1 MSVPKLSKNRLF
13 FMIYRINNELSLMSK
28 VFKLGITK
36 DNNKQIE
43 EVSSIEV
50 LANKGVVGD
59 RHFDEYNDPYNQL
72 TLIEA
77 ENIDY
82 YNTKYGLDIPYKD
95 FRRNVVTKGIQ
106 LNDLIGKKIKI
117 GNVEVEGVDLCRP
130 CRHLTEVLNQ
140 DNILKEFLRRG
151 GLRCQILTSSQININ
166 DDIKVLD

>member
-1 MSVPKLSKNRLF
+1 
-13 FMIYRINNELSLMSK
+13 MSK

-36 DNNKQIE
+36 DSNKEIE
-43 EVSSIEV
+43 EVSSIDV

-117 GNVEVEGVDLCRP
+117 GNVEVEGIDLCRP

-140 DNILKEFLRRG
+140 SNILKEFLRRG
-151 GLRCQILTSSQININ
+151 GLRCQILNSSKINI
-166 DDIKVLD
+166 DDEIKVIS